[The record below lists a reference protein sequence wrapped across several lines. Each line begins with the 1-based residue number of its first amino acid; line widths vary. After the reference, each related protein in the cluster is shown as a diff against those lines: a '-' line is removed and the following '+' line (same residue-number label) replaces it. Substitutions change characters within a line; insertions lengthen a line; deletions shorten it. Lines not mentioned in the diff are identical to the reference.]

1 VKSPATAST
10 DLLRTSARI
19 SKSQNMTATGDA
31 AIDMFKQDDTVNMS
45 LHANPQ
51 QAMAELAESTGGF
64 LIANTNDTA
73 KPMHKVMEDVR
84 AHYEL
89 SYVPT
94 SQNYDGH
101 FRKIE
106 VQVKRPGAQ
115 VHTRTGY
122 FALPLLAGEVLQPF

>member
-1 VKSPATAST
+1 
-10 DLLRTSARI
+10 
-19 SKSQNMTATGDA
+19 
-31 AIDMFKQDDTVNMS
+31 
-45 LHANPQ
+45 
-51 QAMAELAESTGGF
+51 MAELAESTGGF

-73 KPMHKVMEDVR
+73 KPMHRVMEDVR

-106 VQVKRPGAQ
+106 VLVKRPGAQ
-115 VHTRTGY
+115 VHTRADISPCRY
-122 FALPLLAGEVLQPF
+122 WPARYCNRLKWPRSRR